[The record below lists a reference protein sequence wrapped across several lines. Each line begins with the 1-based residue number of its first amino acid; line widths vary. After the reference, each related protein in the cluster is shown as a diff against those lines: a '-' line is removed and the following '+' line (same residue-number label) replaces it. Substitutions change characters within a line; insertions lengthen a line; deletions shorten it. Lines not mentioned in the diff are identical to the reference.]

1 MYTLIGMK
9 LASKQELETC
19 YTLDEALKLYA
30 LWRMTQDIEA
40 AKAKELKDKVK
51 NKPGRRR

>member
-1 MYTLIGMK
+1 MYIIIGHK
-9 LASKQELETC
+9 LASKSELEDS

-40 AKAKELKDKVK
+40 FHADEMKAKIKTK
-51 NKPGRRR
+51 GRR

>member
-1 MYTLIGMK
+1 MYIIIGTQIANK
-9 LASKQELETC
+9 TELEEC

-40 AKAKELKDKVK
+40 ARIDEIKKKA
-51 NKPGRRR
+51 R

>member
-1 MYTLIGMK
+1 MYVLIGTK
-9 LASKQELETC
+9 LASKTELEES

-40 AKAKELKDKVK
+40 AHADELKNKV
-51 NKPGRRR
+51 GR